1 MTEWAGEGLSVMP
14 ADQLAAR
21 KAQARAMESAECT
34 KAEAQ
39 YRDSP
44 NGEERCDRCTMFVAG
59 GYCMKV
65 IALPDDL
72 IAPQGW
78 CKYFEERER

>member
-1 MTEWAGEGLSVMP
+1 MIDPAGEGLSVMP
-14 ADQLAAR
+14 ADQAHAR
-21 KAQARAMESAECT
+21 RAQARAMESAEVT

-39 YRDSP
+39 YRDEP
-44 NGEERCDRCTMFVAG
+44 NGEERCDRCAMFVAG
-59 GYCMKV
+59 GYCTTV

-78 CKYFEERER
+78 CKHFEAKA